1 MNNSR
6 WFGVLGGVIFL
17 ISTMLLFGSS
27 AHAAWYQF
35 PIEAFEGIAFTFAFG
50 LGLNRAIAYV
60 AASITLAA
68 IFYIGYVLGYRIH
81 HKLKL

>member
-6 WFGVLGGVIFL
+6 WVGVLGGMIFL
-17 ISTMLLFGSS
+17 LSTLLLFGYSV
-27 AHAAWYQF
+27 HAAWYQF
-35 PIEAFEGIAFTFAFG
+35 PVEAINGIAFTFAFG
-50 LGLNRAIAYV
+50 LGLNRAVAYI

-68 IFYIGYVLGYRIH
+68 IFYIGYVFGYRIH